1 MIEPIIPNRHDTALG
16 RFYEHEGIMKPSA
29 TNIINV
35 VAKDKYYEQWLADF
49 GGYRM
54 VQNYIKEAADRGT
67 RTHVNAEALQAG
79 MEVYTEGMPRDEVL
93 MVLAFKEWVHTVKP
107 KFLASEITMWH
118 PDYPVAGTADIVCMI
133 KDQLFLI
140 DIKTGGNYDVHE
152 LQLTAYGRLY
162 ELVYRIKPQISV
174 LKLSVSRGRPKYEA
188 MRKGYADEALAHAI
202 GLWNW
207 KNPNKPAPP
216 KPRIE
221 LPKIIKL
228 DKEFINVEESEKPDD
243 TTSEN
248 REN

>member
-1 MIEPIIPNRHDTALG
+1 MIDPIIPTRHDTALG

-29 TNIINV
+29 TTVLGI
-35 VAKDKYYEQWLADF
+35 VAKDKYYEKWLADF

-54 VQNYIKEAADRGT
+54 VQNYVKEAANRGT
-67 RTHVNAEALQAG
+67 RTHINAEALQAG
-79 MEVYTEGMPRDEVL
+79 MEVFTEGMERDEVL
-93 MVLAFKEWVHTVKP
+93 MVMAFREWVHTVKP
-107 KFLASEITMWH
+107 KFIASEIAMWH
-118 PDYPVAGTADIVCMI
+118 PDYDVAGTADIVCMI
-133 KDQLFLI
+133 RDQLFLI
-140 DIKTGGNYDVHE
+140 DIKTGGNYDIHE

-162 ELVYRIKPQISV
+162 QLIYGERPAISV

-188 MRKGYADEALAHAI
+188 IRMGYSDGALAHAV

-207 KNPNKPAPP
+207 RHPNRPAPP

-228 DKEFINVEESEKPDD
+228 DKEFINVKESTESDD